1 MSLIAGF
8 RGAQNR
14 LTNFVSRLTKFVSR
28 LTNLKV
34 CPRSSF
40 GVTLGS
46 FSVTVGAL
54 LAYLGAFGTSSEPF
68 RRRFGYTKVRF
79 RKLLIFPNRF

>member
-1 MSLIAGF
+1 MFIF
-8 RGAQNR
+8 R
-14 LTNFVSRLTKFVSR
+14 FVSRLTKFVSR

-46 FSVTVGAL
+46 FRVTLGAL

-68 RRRFGYTKVRF
+68 RRHFKYMKVRF
-79 RKLLIFPNRF
+79 RKYLFSPQILMIL